1 MVSGVSPICSKAN
14 WACWAVALGGGD
26 FQVGDRLAGAQPVL
40 QMALAQGGAV
50 VPLGIRMGGLWRV
63 GVCLVGGAMVF
74 SGIVPMMVGPRDSV
88 LVARNFVILRR

>member
-1 MVSGVSPICSKAN
+1 MVCGTSPICSIAD

-26 FQVGDRLAGAQPVL
+26 FQVADRLGGAQPVL

-50 VPLGIRMGGLWRV
+50 VPLGIRLGGLWRV

-74 SGIVPMMVGPRDSV
+74 SGIVPMMVGARDPV
-88 LVARNFVILRR
+88 LVARNSVIVRR